1 MGVGRRRRGGGAV
14 STSAGVDDESGIAGR
29 WSFPSL
35 PSCYLRKCYKVLYE
49 GIKQSKRG
57 NRFTRER
64 RMGGCVSSLCVSEE
78 AEISRAKDAL
88 GLTALDNI
96 DALTL
101 GSLRRAYRL
110 FRDADADRN
119 GKVDAHEFAR
129 MFRLPEDVYLERL
142 VDILDCDG
150 NRTIDFREFIVGLAS
165 FVLSGSFG
173 RVRFAFR
180 LFDLDNDG
188 WFSRDELMT
197 AIRLSESRWEALGG
211 EAKRRKALGRN
222 YWGDTAQE
230 DIYKPYRELMRD
242 LERRC
247 PSRMDYDEFVYVVS
261 RHPRVFAP
269 VNHVWNVLRE
279 YADPAV
285 RVVRE
290 LRRAGNRE
298 FFQGTVLESDRA
310 DQIFATG
317 KRPLA
322 ETTLRESPASSS
334 RCRPTD
340 TRARDDGNTD
350 YDRIRHWLSQSSHPR
365 RGSSL
370 ARGLQ
375 SVGGSFGFRKRR
387 GDDGVEHP
395 GRFKRTASENLAEEL
410 LDQDARDLG
419 IDTGDRARS
428 RAERRVARFAK
439 HPRGFSDL
447 GFFDGDDSAAGSTDD
462 DGDAAASSITMN
474 EIWTALRLAPSNSV
488 RVRLPDGSVRPTLR
502 PRRTPYENHD
512 AFTPADGEASS
523 GTKTAR
529 RAMAGAEAAA
539 AIPIPSDYYDKLDVA
554 AVAKRAMAADRSR
567 RNLSRFKD
575 RLEGRRRS
583 RGGGVGSFLA
593 EDDVAAE
600 PPGWLR
606 DGVPP
611 NVDALGRRPKGGA
624 LSREEE
630 LMMSASKRASKL
642 SSEDRTREG
651 YSSAAAKWKDS
662 ASEVFRRRVRA
673 HVQAKPE
680 EAGRLGLRADMPKLR
695 RRDNEDSGRF
705 KV

>member
-1 MGVGRRRRGGGAV
+1 M
-14 STSAGVDDESGIAGR
+14 
-29 WSFPSL
+29 
-35 PSCYLRKCYKVLYE
+35 
-49 GIKQSKRG
+49 
-57 NRFTRER
+57 
-64 RMGGCVSSLCVSEE
+64 SSLCVSEE

-96 DALTL
+96 DALTQ

-222 YWGDTAQE
+222 YWGDTAQK

-298 FFQGTVLESDRA
+298 FFKGTVLESDRA
-310 DQIFATG
+310 DQIFAT
-317 KRPLA
+317 
-322 ETTLRESPASSS
+322 
-334 RCRPTD
+334 
-340 TRARDDGNTD
+340 
-350 YDRIRHWLSQSSHPR
+350 
-365 RGSSL
+365 
-370 ARGLQ
+370 
-375 SVGGSFGFRKRR
+375 RKR
-387 GDDGVEHP
+387 VC
-395 GRFKRTASENLAEEL
+395 L
-410 LDQDARDLG
+410 LYTSPSPRD
-419 IDTGDRARS
+419 
-428 RAERRVARFAK
+428 
-439 HPRGFSDL
+439 
-447 GFFDGDDSAAGSTDD
+447 
-462 DGDAAASSITMN
+462 
-474 EIWTALRLAPSNSV
+474 
-488 RVRLPDGSVRPTLR
+488 
-502 PRRTPYENHD
+502 
-512 AFTPADGEASS
+512 
-523 GTKTAR
+523 
-529 RAMAGAEAAA
+529 
-539 AIPIPSDYYDKLDVA
+539 
-554 AVAKRAMAADRSR
+554 
-567 RNLSRFKD
+567 
-575 RLEGRRRS
+575 
-583 RGGGVGSFLA
+583 
-593 EDDVAAE
+593 
-600 PPGWLR
+600 
-606 DGVPP
+606 
-611 NVDALGRRPKGGA
+611 
-624 LSREEE
+624 
-630 LMMSASKRASKL
+630 
-642 SSEDRTREG
+642 
-651 YSSAAAKWKDS
+651 
-662 ASEVFRRRVRA
+662 
-673 HVQAKPE
+673 
-680 EAGRLGLRADMPKLR
+680 
-695 RRDNEDSGRF
+695 
-705 KV
+705 

>member
-1 MGVGRRRRGGGAV
+1 MDGDGAAGARSRRPPGLTTRAEQPVDRVFPTQPPVSFLIRAV
-14 STSAGVDDESGIAGR
+14 
-29 WSFPSL
+29 
-35 PSCYLRKCYKVLYE
+35 YVL
-49 GIKQSKRG
+49 RG
-57 NRFTRER
+57 NGFTRER

-96 DALTL
+96 DALTQ

-298 FFQGTVLESDRA
+298 FFKGTVLESDRA
-310 DQIFATG
+310 DQIFAAKT
-317 KRPLA
+317 RVVEQVRA
-322 ETTLRESPASSS
+322 SPSPSS
-334 RCRPTD
+334 RCRPD
-340 TRARDDGNTD
+340 AGARDDGNTD
-350 YDRIRHWLSQSSHPR
+350 YHRIRHWLSSQSSHPGR
-365 RGSSL
+365 VSSTL

-375 SVGGSFGFRKRR
+375 SVGGSFGRLFRERR
-387 GDDGVEHP
+387 GESPGVEPP
-395 GRFKRTASENLAEEL
+395 GSVARTASENLAEEL

-419 IDTGDRARS
+419 IDTGNRARL
-428 RAERRVARFAK
+428 RAERRAARSAK
-439 HPRGFSDL
+439 ARSGGFSDL
-447 GFFDGDDSAAGSTDD
+447 GFDGDEKFEAAGSTDD
-462 DGDAAASSITMN
+462 DDDDAASSITMN

-502 PRRTPYENHD
+502 PRRTPYGDD
-512 AFTPADGEASS
+512 AFTPAESEASS
-523 GTKTAR
+523 GMKTRR
-529 RAMAGAEAAA
+529 RALAGAEAAA

-554 AVAKRAMAADRSR
+554 AVAKRAMAADRGR

-583 RGGGVGSFLA
+583 RVGGVGSFLA
-593 EDDVAAE
+593 EDDGAQPAAE

-642 SSEDRTREG
+642 SSEERTRG
-651 YSSAAAKWKDS
+651 GSSSAAAKWRDS

-673 HVQAKPE
+673 HVEAKPE
-680 EAGRLGLRADMPKLR
+680 EAGRLGLRVDRPKLR
-695 RRDNEDSGRF
+695 RRDKEDSRRF

>member
-1 MGVGRRRRGGGAV
+1 
-14 STSAGVDDESGIAGR
+14 
-29 WSFPSL
+29 
-35 PSCYLRKCYKVLYE
+35 
-49 GIKQSKRG
+49 
-57 NRFTRER
+57 
-64 RMGGCVSSLCVSEE
+64 MGGCVSSLCVSEE

-96 DALTL
+96 DALTQ

-165 FVLSGSFG
+165 FVLSGCFG

-211 EAKRRKALGRN
+211 EAKRRRALGRN
-222 YWGDTAQE
+222 YWGDTAQK

-298 FFQGTVLESDRA
+298 FFKGTVLESDRA

-317 KRPLA
+317 KRVA
-322 ETTLRESPASSS
+322 ETTRASSSSSS

-340 TRARDDGNTD
+340 TRGTDPAARDDGNTD

-365 RGSSL
+365 GVSSV

-375 SVGGSFGFRKRR
+375 SVGGSFSRSFWTKRR
-387 GDDGVEHP
+387 GEDGVEPP
-395 GRFKRTASENLAEEL
+395 GSVARTASENLAEEL

-419 IDTGDRARS
+419 IDTGNRARL
-428 RAERRVARFAK
+428 RAERRAARSAK
-439 HPRGFSDL
+439 HPRGGGFSDL
-447 GFFDGDDSAAGSTDD
+447 GFDGDDSAAGSDD
-462 DGDAAASSITMN
+462 SDDDAAASSIAMN
-474 EIWTALRLAPSNSV
+474 EIWTALRLAPSNSA

-502 PRRTPYENHD
+502 PRRNPYLDD
-512 AFTPADGEASS
+512 AFAPAESEASS
-523 GTKTAR
+523 GTKTR
-529 RAMAGAEAAA
+529 RRVAAAKAAA

-554 AVAKRAMAADRSR
+554 AVAKRAMAADRGR

-593 EDDVAAE
+593 EDDAAAAE

-606 DGVPP
+606 DGGDVTA
-611 NVDALGRRPKGGA
+611 VDALSRPKGGA

-642 SSEDRTREG
+642 SSEERTREG
-651 YSSAAAKWKDS
+651 SSSAAAKWKDS
-662 ASEVFRRRVRA
+662 ASEAFRRRVRA
-673 HVQAKPE
+673 HAGAKPE
-680 EAGRLGLRADMPKLR
+680 EAGRLGLRVDRPKLR
-695 RRDNEDSGRF
+695 RRDRENSGI

>member
-1 MGVGRRRRGGGAV
+1 
-14 STSAGVDDESGIAGR
+14 
-29 WSFPSL
+29 
-35 PSCYLRKCYKVLYE
+35 
-49 GIKQSKRG
+49 
-57 NRFTRER
+57 
-64 RMGGCVSSLCVSEE
+64 MGGCVSSLCVSEE

-96 DALTL
+96 DALTQ

-298 FFQGTVLESDRA
+298 FFHGTVLESDRA
-310 DQIFATG
+310 DQIFATR

-322 ETTLRESPASSS
+322 DATRRRESPASSS

-340 TRARDDGNTD
+340 TRGRDDANTD

-365 RGSSL
+365 RGSF
-370 ARGLQ
+370 GLQ
-375 SVGGSFGFRKRR
+375 SVGGGSFGASFRRKGR
-387 GDDGVEHP
+387 GEDGVEPP
-395 GRFKRTASENLAEEL
+395 GSVARTASENLAEEL

-419 IDTGDRARS
+419 IDTGNRARL
-428 RAERRVARFAK
+428 RAERRAARSAK
-439 HPRGFSDL
+439 HPRGFDDL
-447 GFFDGDDSAAGSTDD
+447 GFDGDDSAAGSTDD
-462 DGDAAASSITMN
+462 DADAAASSITMN
-474 EIWTALRLAPSNSV
+474 EIWTALRLAPSNGV

-502 PRRTPYENHD
+502 PRRTPYDDEY
-512 AFTPADGEASS
+512 AFTRAESEASS
-523 GTKTAR
+523 GTKTRR
-529 RAMAGAEAAA
+529 RALAGAEAAA

-554 AVAKRAMAADRSR
+554 AVAKRAMAADRGR

-593 EDDVAAE
+593 EDDAAAAEAAAAE

-606 DGVPP
+606 DGGTA
-611 NVDALGRRPKGGA
+611 VDALSRPKGGA

-642 SSEDRTREG
+642 SSKDRTREG
-651 YSSAAAKWKDS
+651 SSAAAKWKDS

-673 HVQAKPE
+673 HVEAKPE
-680 EAGRLGLRADMPKLR
+680 EAGRLGLRVNRPKLR
-695 RRDNEDSGRF
+695 RRDKEDSSGRF

>member
-1 MGVGRRRRGGGAV
+1 M
-14 STSAGVDDESGIAGR
+14 
-29 WSFPSL
+29 
-35 PSCYLRKCYKVLYE
+35 
-49 GIKQSKRG
+49 
-57 NRFTRER
+57 
-64 RMGGCVSSLCVSEE
+64 SSLCVSEE

-96 DALTL
+96 DALTQ

-110 FRDADADRN
+110 FRDADADGN

-298 FFQGTVLESDRA
+298 FFHGTVLESDRA
-310 DQIFATG
+310 DQIFATR
-317 KRPLA
+317 KTPLA
-322 ETTLRESPASSS
+322 DTTRRRESPASSS

-350 YDRIRHWLSQSSHPR
+350 YDRIRHWLSQSSHQNR
-365 RGSSL
+365 
-370 ARGLQ
+370 LQ
-375 SVGGSFGFRKRR
+375 SVGGSFGARLRR
-387 GDDGVEHP
+387 SAKHP
-395 GRFKRTASENLAEEL
+395 RGPPNIEPPGSVARTASENLAEEL

-419 IDTGDRARS
+419 IDTGNRARL

-439 HPRGFSDL
+439 HPRCFSDL
-447 GFFDGDDSAAGSTDD
+447 GFDGDDSAAGSTDD
-462 DGDAAASSITMN
+462 DADAAASSITMN

-502 PRRTPYENHD
+502 PRRTPYDDD
-512 AFTPADGEASS
+512 AFTPADSEASS
-523 GTKTAR
+523 GTKTRR
-529 RAMAGAEAAA
+529 RALAGAEAAA

-554 AVAKRAMAADRSR
+554 AVAKRAMAADRGR

-593 EDDVAAE
+593 EDDAAAAEAAAAE

-606 DGVPP
+606 DGGTA
-611 NVDALGRRPKGGA
+611 VDALSRPKGGA

-642 SSEDRTREG
+642 SSKDRTREG
-651 YSSAAAKWKDS
+651 SSSAAAKWKDS

-673 HVQAKPE
+673 HVEAKPE
-680 EAGRLGLRADMPKLR
+680 EAGRLGLRVNRPKLR
-695 RRDNEDSGRF
+695 RRDKEDSGRF

>member
-1 MGVGRRRRGGGAV
+1 M
-14 STSAGVDDESGIAGR
+14 
-29 WSFPSL
+29 
-35 PSCYLRKCYKVLYE
+35 
-49 GIKQSKRG
+49 
-57 NRFTRER
+57 
-64 RMGGCVSSLCVSEE
+64 SSLCVSEE

-96 DALTL
+96 DALTQ

-222 YWGDTAQE
+222 YWGDTAQK

-298 FFQGTVLESDRA
+298 FFKGTVLESDRA
-310 DQIFATG
+310 DQIFAAKT
-317 KRPLA
+317 RVVEQVRA
-322 ETTLRESPASSS
+322 SPSPSS
-334 RCRPTD
+334 RCRPD
-340 TRARDDGNTD
+340 AGARDDGNTD
-350 YDRIRHWLSQSSHPR
+350 YHRIRHWLMSQSSHPGR
-365 RGSSL
+365 VSSTL

-375 SVGGSFGFRKRR
+375 SVGGSFGRLFHERR
-387 GDDGVEHP
+387 GESPGVEPP
-395 GRFKRTASENLAEEL
+395 GSVARTASENLAEEL

-419 IDTGDRARS
+419 IDTGNRARL
-428 RAERRVARFAK
+428 RAERRAARSAK
-439 HPRGFSDL
+439 ARSGGFSDL
-447 GFFDGDDSAAGSTDD
+447 GFDGDEKFDAPGSTDD
-462 DGDAAASSITMN
+462 DDDDAAASSITMN

-502 PRRTPYENHD
+502 PRRTPYGDD
-512 AFTPADGEASS
+512 AFTPAESEASS
-523 GTKTAR
+523 AGTKTRR
-529 RAMAGAEAAA
+529 RALARAEAAA

-554 AVAKRAMAADRSR
+554 AVAKRAMAADRGR

-583 RGGGVGSFLA
+583 RGPGGVGSFLA
-593 EDDVAAE
+593 EDDGAEPPAE

-611 NVDALGRRPKGGA
+611 NVDALGHRPKGGA

-642 SSEDRTREG
+642 SSEERTREG
-651 YSSAAAKWKDS
+651 SSSAAAKWRDS

-673 HVQAKPE
+673 HVEAKPD
-680 EAGRLGLRADMPKLR
+680 EAGRLGLRVDRPKLR
-695 RRDNEDSGRF
+695 RRDKEDIRRF

>member
-1 MGVGRRRRGGGAV
+1 M
-14 STSAGVDDESGIAGR
+14 
-29 WSFPSL
+29 
-35 PSCYLRKCYKVLYE
+35 
-49 GIKQSKRG
+49 
-57 NRFTRER
+57 
-64 RMGGCVSSLCVSEE
+64 SSLCVSEE

-96 DALTL
+96 DALTQ

-222 YWGDTAQE
+222 YWGDTAQK

-298 FFQGTVLESDRA
+298 FFKGTVLESDRA
-310 DQIFATG
+310 DQIFAAKT
-317 KRPLA
+317 RVVEQVRA
-322 ETTLRESPASSS
+322 SPSPSS
-334 RCRPTD
+334 RCRPD
-340 TRARDDGNTD
+340 AGARDDGNTD
-350 YDRIRHWLSQSSHPR
+350 YHRIRHWLMSQSSHPGR
-365 RGSSL
+365 VSSTL

-375 SVGGSFGFRKRR
+375 SVGGSFGRLFHERR
-387 GDDGVEHP
+387 GESPGVEPRGASREPPARTSRRSCWTRTP
-395 GRFKRTASENLAEEL
+395 GTSASTPATGRGYARN
-410 LDQDARDLG
+410 DAR
-419 IDTGDRARS
+419 
-428 RAERRVARFAK
+428 
-439 HPRGFSDL
+439 RGPPKR
-447 GFFDGDDSAAGSTDD
+447 GPEVSATWVST
-462 DGDAAASSITMN
+462 A
-474 EIWTALRLAPSNSV
+474 
-488 RVRLPDGSVRPTLR
+488 
-502 PRRTPYENHD
+502 
-512 AFTPADGEASS
+512 
-523 GTKTAR
+523 TKSLT
-529 RAMAGAEAAA
+529 
-539 AIPIPSDYYDKLDVA
+539 
-554 AVAKRAMAADRSR
+554 
-567 RNLSRFKD
+567 
-575 RLEGRRRS
+575 
-583 RGGGVGSFLA
+583 
-593 EDDVAAE
+593 
-600 PPGWLR
+600 PPG
-606 DGVPP
+606 PP
-611 NVDALGRRPKGGA
+611 TTTTTTPPPRP
-624 LSREEE
+624 S
-630 LMMSASKRASKL
+630 
-642 SSEDRTREG
+642 
-651 YSSAAAKWKDS
+651 
-662 ASEVFRRRVRA
+662 
-673 HVQAKPE
+673 P
-680 EAGRLGLRADMPKLR
+680 
-695 RRDNEDSGRF
+695 
-705 KV
+705 

>member
-1 MGVGRRRRGGGAV
+1 M
-14 STSAGVDDESGIAGR
+14 
-29 WSFPSL
+29 
-35 PSCYLRKCYKVLYE
+35 
-49 GIKQSKRG
+49 
-57 NRFTRER
+57 
-64 RMGGCVSSLCVSEE
+64 SSLCVSEE

-96 DALTL
+96 DALTQ

-211 EAKRRKALGRN
+211 EAKRRRALGRN
-222 YWGDTAQE
+222 YWGDTAQK

-298 FFQGTVLESDRA
+298 FFHGTVLESDRA
-310 DQIFATG
+310 DQIFATR

-322 ETTLRESPASSS
+322 DATRRRESPASSS

-340 TRARDDGNTD
+340 SRARDDGNTD

-365 RGSSL
+365 GVSSV

-375 SVGGSFGFRKRR
+375 SVGGSFSRSFWTKKRR
-387 GDDGVEHP
+387 GEDGVEPP
-395 GRFKRTASENLAEEL
+395 GSVARTASENLAEEL

-419 IDTGDRARS
+419 IDTGNRARL
-428 RAERRVARFAK
+428 RAERRAARSAK
-439 HPRGFSDL
+439 HLRGGGFSDL
-447 GFFDGDDSAAGSTDD
+447 GFDGDDSAAGSDD
-462 DGDAAASSITMN
+462 SDDDAAASSIAMN

-502 PRRTPYENHD
+502 PRRTPYDDD
-512 AFTPADGEASS
+512 AFTPAESEASS
-523 GTKTAR
+523 GTKTR
-529 RAMAGAEAAA
+529 RRVAAAEAAA

-554 AVAKRAMAADRSR
+554 AVAKRAMAADRGR

-593 EDDVAAE
+593 EDDAAAAE
-600 PPGWLR
+600 PPGGFAT
-606 DGVPP
+606 GVMSPRSTP
-611 NVDALGRRPKGGA
+611 LAGRR
-624 LSREEE
+624 
-630 LMMSASKRASKL
+630 
-642 SSEDRTREG
+642 
-651 YSSAAAKWKDS
+651 AARS
-662 ASEVFRRRVRA
+662 VVRR
-673 HVQAKPE
+673 
-680 EAGRLGLRADMPKLR
+680 
-695 RRDNEDSGRF
+695 S
-705 KV
+705 